1 MNGQD
6 ASQATHRDFERYL
19 NEREIVWKHLAV
31 GSDKTADYRVGLA
44 NAEMTCEVKT
54 LVGSRRLMKS
64 GGYDPWRSIQRKIRR
79 ARPQLKTSCDEPCCV
94 VLNSRSSLHHLD
106 ASLVACA
113 AFGPG
118 FTQHRPD
125 RSVIDNSPP
134 FLRFS
139 RRHELPAGIQ
149 HLANPVL
156 SSTCNRTVSGLVVF
170 GGYALRH
177 RDLEVW
183 KQLMNRQR
191 SGEKL
196 RPGESQRVLETQRD
210 RLPSTYQYQG
220 TLRAIVLE
228 NPHARVSFPEDLFRG
243 PFDQRWRAFGDLYG
257 PQWIGSTLRELFAAD
272 VPFHML

>member
-6 ASQATHRDFERYL
+6 ASQATHQDFERYL
-19 NEREIVWKHLAV
+19 DEREIVWKHLKV
-31 GSDKTADYRVGLA
+31 GSGKTADYRVGFA
-44 NAEMTCEVKT
+44 NAEITCEVKT
-54 LVGSRRLMKS
+54 LVGSRRLKS
-64 GGYDPWRSIQRKIRR
+64 GGYDPCRSIQQKIRR

-94 VLNSRSSLHHLD
+94 VLNSRSALHDLD
-106 ASLVACA
+106 ATVVACA

-118 FTQHRPD
+118 FTQYRPD
-125 RSVIDNSPP
+125 RAVIDDSPP
-134 FLRFS
+134 VLRFS
-139 RRHELPAGIQ
+139 RRHKLPAGIQ

-156 SSTCNRTVSGLVVF
+156 SSACNRTISGLVVF
-170 GGYALRH
+170 GGYALSH

-196 RPGESQRVLETQRD
+196 WPGESLRVLEAQLD
-210 RLPSTYQYQG
+210 RLPNTYQYQG

-228 NPHARVSFPEDLFRG
+228 NPHARVSFPEALFRG

-257 PQWIGSTLRELFAAD
+257 PHWIGSTLRELYAEE